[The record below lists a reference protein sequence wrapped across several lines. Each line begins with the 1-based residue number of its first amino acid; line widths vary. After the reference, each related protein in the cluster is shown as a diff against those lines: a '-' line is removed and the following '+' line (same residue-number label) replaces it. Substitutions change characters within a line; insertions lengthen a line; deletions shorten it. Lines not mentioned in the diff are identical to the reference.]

1 MRNKLTAGKEDKVVV
16 DPSAQCGWYWWL
28 GDVGETGEQI
38 IIPEGISRGFREC
51 SQIAVLQRTH
61 NADVVLV

>member
-1 MRNKLTAGKEDKVVV
+1 M
-16 DPSAQCGWYWWL
+16 

-51 SQIAVLQRTH
+51 SQIAMLQRTH